1 MRIQLIDGKL
11 VIEPVAEINYSL
23 DQLLTAVTEENLH
36 SEIAFGSP
44 EGNEVWRA

>member
-11 VIEPVAEINYSL
+11 VIELVAEINYSL
-23 DQLLTAVTEENLH
+23 DQLLTAVTAENLH
-36 SEIAFGSP
+36 SEIDFGSP